1 MNKQTSKQNITGDI
15 EIKNKL
21 AVTRGEGEG
30 IIGERKGRVKLR
42 NMYKGPKDKDNG
54 VGSIE
59 VGIGEG
65 RAGESNWGQ
74 WGQL

>member
-1 MNKQTSKQNITGDI
+1 M

-54 VGSIE
+54 VGGGLN
-59 VGIGEG
+59 VGSGG
-65 RAGESNWGQ
+65 RAGQGRVTGDDGDNSN
-74 WGQL
+74 